1 MLMAGDTDMSE
12 YHFEAEITGK
22 LELNADALRERV
34 YRGEGGVVGLRIDWP
49 AATDAPSLRVGIDVV
64 AEVPARDVPAFV
76 ELFFHDAF
84 LMLNIAKPG
93 SFGGIVATSGGAF
106 RVNELSLSAHLF
118 DAANARTTVPLAEVV
133 AWYDSLAIGTRQI
146 AESETEKVL
155 FHLLHLAR
163 GAETE
168 PLELV
173 RLAQCGRAPAKLL
186 RWRDA
191 LVSGDAPVVHPM
203 QDDALDPRVEDRALD
218 WTLVADEAANAIVS
232 ALQSEVRSFSR
243 RSVKR

>member
-1 MLMAGDTDMSE
+1 MLIAGDTEMSE

-34 YRGEGGVVGLRIDWP
+34 YRGEGGVVGLRVDWP
-49 AATDAPSLRVGIDVV
+49 MAQEAPSLRVAIDVV
-64 AEVPARDVPAFV
+64 AEVAARDVPAFV

-84 LMLNIAKPG
+84 LMMNIAKPG
-93 SFGGIVATSGGAF
+93 SFGGVIATSGGEF
-106 RVNELSLSAHLF
+106 RVNELTLSTHLF
-118 DAANARTTVPLAEVV
+118 DAARTRATLPLQQVI
-133 AWYDSLAIGTRQI
+133 AWYDSLQIGTRQI
-146 AESETEKVL
+146 AESEVETVL

-173 RLAQCGRAPAKLL
+173 RLALCGNPSAELL

-191 LVSGDAPVVHPM
+191 LVRGEAAVVHPM
-203 QDDALDPRVEDRALD
+203 QDDALDPRVEDPSLD
-218 WTLVADEAANAIVS
+218 WTIVADQAASSIIS
-232 ALQSEVRSFSR
+232 ALQSSCARFHAAR
-243 RSVKR
+243 